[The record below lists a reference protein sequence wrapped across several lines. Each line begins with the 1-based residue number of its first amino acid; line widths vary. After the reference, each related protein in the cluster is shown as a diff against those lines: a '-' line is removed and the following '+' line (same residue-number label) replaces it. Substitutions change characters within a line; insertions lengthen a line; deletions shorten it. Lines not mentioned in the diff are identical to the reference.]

1 MVTQIAIVQ
10 ILSFTK
16 DKKNPFLSH
25 LNELEGCMLNLWIWV
40 FKVQSKDVK
49 DVNLRKTRCQT
60 DFVSFVN
67 FFCKLRQD
75 LLMLP
80 YARFTLNCNNF
91 FLNSP
96 ASHTVTIIRRTVT
109 VLRLKL
115 VSLPL
120 TRPSIVSQGSLV
132 SKSIHVGA
140 NPSIFCLKKRKM
152 FLHLI
157 NLASAD
163 LIMFQFVSE
172 NNRDNPYILC
182 RLDNC

>member
-1 MVTQIAIVQ
+1 
-10 ILSFTK
+10 
-16 DKKNPFLSH
+16 
-25 LNELEGCMLNLWIWV
+25 MLNLWIWV

-172 NNRDNPYILC
+172 NNRDNPSILC